1 VLSGPEQL
9 AAWHVRSVHPP
20 HSTRWPQLFR
30 TSPHFGAGVPTP
42 HVASRLCAVQQ
53 RSRASH
59 VVVPGGQHLSV
70 PAASWQQI
78 VSQPG
83 PGVPLTGV

>member
-1 VLSGPEQL
+1 VWSGSEHV
-9 AAWHVRSVHPP
+9 AVWHVRSSQPP
-20 HSTRWPQLFR
+20 QLTRWPQLLT

-53 RSRASH
+53 RPPASH
-59 VVVPGGQHLSV
+59 VVAPGGQHRGV

-83 PGVPLTGV
+83 PDSPKTGV